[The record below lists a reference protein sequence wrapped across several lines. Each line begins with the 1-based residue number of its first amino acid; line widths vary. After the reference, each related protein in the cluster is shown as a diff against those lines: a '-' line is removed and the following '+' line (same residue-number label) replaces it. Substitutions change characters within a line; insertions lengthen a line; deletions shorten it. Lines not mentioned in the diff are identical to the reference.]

1 VTRLVVLELGRPQT
15 FVILSEAKNLSAEE
29 KTMRTSRMHY
39 VAAIAGLVL
48 LVSLA
53 GSSKPPAPA
62 PPAAPLDPS
71 KMPDIYGLHIGMTA
85 QEAKAVLDR
94 QFAQFRAAVQPL
106 PIPFGPGNRQRGI
119 FAFRVNA
126 GGAGGQMAADVTLP
140 PNPQLVWH
148 IARVAAQPNVN
159 RAVLLAAIRQ
169 KYGKE
174 TYAIAWGGKAG
185 ETTTDD
191 SRIRSLVWL
200 MDEQGQPLTGVRITF
215 VADRPFNCGMG
226 QGVLGTRPPDYQPN
240 PDNCAKS
247 FVGLSVQFPPGEIIN
262 TTTTEMVDY
271 PLAQR
276 SAQATDAY
284 TRNGNQQMQQQ
295 MQKKAQEAKPEI

>member
-1 VTRLVVLELGRPQT
+1 
-15 FVILSEAKNLSAEE
+15 
-29 KTMRTSRMHY
+29 MRISRMHY
-39 VAAIAGLVL
+39 VTAIAGLVL

-53 GSSKPPAPA
+53 GSSKPPAPV

-71 KMPDIYGLHIGMTA
+71 KMPDIYGLHIGMPA
-85 QEAKAVLDR
+85 QEANAVMQR

-106 PIPFGPGNRQRGI
+106 PIGFGPGNRQRGI
-119 FAFRVNA
+119 FALRVNA

-140 PNPQLVWH
+140 PNPQVVWH

-174 TYAIAWGGKAG
+174 TYTIAWGGKAG
-185 ETTTDD
+185 EITTDD

-200 MDEQGQPLTGVRITF
+200 MDEQGQPLTGVTITF

-226 QGVLGTRPPDYQPN
+226 QGVLGARPPDYQPS
-240 PDNCAKS
+240 PDFCAKS

-295 MQKKAQEAKPEI
+295 MQQKAQEAKPVI